1 MKNTLDGIISRP
13 EMTEGKTE
21 KLKTEIQA
29 IQRGIFFNEKS
40 FSELWDNFS
49 WYDIVGVPKELK
61 RKKGQKKIFEEIMA
75 RSFPNLMKTVNSG
88 IQESQQT
95 PSKHQN
101 LPRYSIIEWIKISD
115 KREGLSSNM
124 KKLSGVMDANTF
136 IFLNVVVV
144 LQLCNYV

>member
-1 MKNTLDGIISRP
+1 MSRQCHWNGHYNCIQTVFHIFRVHDMYIKDPNQTFRHEYYHAWNEKYTIYNGIISRP

-21 KLKTEIQA
+21 IEDRNTSYPKKN
-29 IQRGIFFNEKS
+29 FFNEKS

-49 WYDIVGVPKELK
+49 WYDIVVVPKELK
-61 RKKGQKKIFEEIMA
+61 RKKEQKKIFEEIMA

-101 LPRYSIIEWIKISD
+101 LRQDI
-115 KREGLSSNM
+115 
-124 KKLSGVMDANTF
+124 A
-136 IFLNVVVV
+136 
-144 LQLCNYV
+144 

>member
-1 MKNTLDGIISRP
+1 
-13 EMTEGKTE
+13 MTEGKTE

-29 IQRGIFFNEKS
+29 IQRRIFFNEKS

-49 WYDIVGVPKELK
+49 WYDIVVVPKELK
-61 RKKGQKKIFEEIMA
+61 RKKEQKKIFEEIMA

-101 LPRYSIIEWIKISD
+101 LRQDI
-115 KREGLSSNM
+115 
-124 KKLSGVMDANTF
+124 A
-136 IFLNVVVV
+136 
-144 LQLCNYV
+144 